1 MFLFK
6 PYILKAHY
14 ITLVTRSR
22 KKSSTV
28 DLSLLSFSVRVI
40 KNTLRI
46 DSAVNTIP
54 LFVFI
59 RSPQYSMSEV
69 TLLANIVFY
78 FNTIFNQNLVYKNQH
93 EGLWNRIRIFSNHL
107 ICLAGMIYWLF
118 EIWNTQGNENKCDF
132 RDWTN
137 PTMGLRWFG

>member
-93 EGLWNRIRIFSNHL
+93 EGL
-107 ICLAGMIYWLF
+107 
-118 EIWNTQGNENKCDF
+118 
-132 RDWTN
+132 
-137 PTMGLRWFG
+137 